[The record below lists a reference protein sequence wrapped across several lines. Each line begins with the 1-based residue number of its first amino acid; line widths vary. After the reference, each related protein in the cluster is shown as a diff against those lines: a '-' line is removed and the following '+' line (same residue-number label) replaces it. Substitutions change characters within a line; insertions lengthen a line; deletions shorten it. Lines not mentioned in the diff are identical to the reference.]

1 LNEELFKVYDRP
13 KGSLAEQLEREIAEL
28 QSKNMDS
35 TERLRRITELKE
47 KFSQLQ
53 EEQNSLR
60 SKEDQELDQLTKKAL
75 ELLIK
80 RLQG

>member
-1 LNEELFKVYDRP
+1 MYDRP

>member
-1 LNEELFKVYDRP
+1 VYDRP

>member
-1 LNEELFKVYDRP
+1 LTEELFKVYDRP
-13 KGSLAEQLEREIAEL
+13 KGSLAEQLEREIADL

>member
-1 LNEELFKVYDRP
+1 LSEELFKVYDRP
-13 KGSLAEQLEREIAEL
+13 KGSLAEQLEREITEL
-28 QSKNMDS
+28 QTKNADAS
-35 TERLRRITELKE
+35 ERLRKITELKE

>member
-1 LNEELFKVYDRP
+1 MNEELFKVYDRP